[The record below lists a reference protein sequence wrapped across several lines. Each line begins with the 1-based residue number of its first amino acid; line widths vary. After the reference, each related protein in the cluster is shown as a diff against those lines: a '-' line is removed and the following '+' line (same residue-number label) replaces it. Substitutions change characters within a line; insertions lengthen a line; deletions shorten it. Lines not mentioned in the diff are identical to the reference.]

1 MDMDKI
7 KFVSTLLSTSLLDCA
22 GGQCH
27 APSALRLGKSWYLLY
42 GRLGG
47 PQGWAFMTKV
57 TAN

>member
-7 KFVSTLLSTSLLDCA
+7 KFISTLLLTSLLDCA

-27 APSALRLGKSWYLLY
+27 APAAPPLGKSWYLMY

-47 PQGWAFMTKV
+47 PQGWPFMKKV